1 MNTRTHLSRR
11 AFCRTSCL
19 SALIG
24 ATAPWA
30 AFARTPPN
38 LERALDIVS
47 RHVVVDLHAHPGKLY
62 SGGNPLPRLRDL
74 AKAKVTAFGFSIP
87 TDTPTLGKRG
97 GLPQPIRAPQPGEL
111 FAFTTQHLTKLQRAL
126 KAADISVLQTPHD
139 VLDAKQVGRPGALI
153 ALEGGDFLEGRLDRV
168 AQAHALGVH
177 SIQLVHFTPNALG
190 TVRTQAPDGPA
201 LTAFGRDVVIEQ
213 NRLGMIVD
221 VTHMT
226 RKGVEA
232 VADASRAPVMLSHTG
247 FEAHF
252 MHGRGVHEE
261 TALAVK
267 ATGGLVG
274 LRPLGDLD
282 GHKGL
287 AAFADEMLHLI
298 EHVGID
304 HVALGTDMDGA
315 KSPFKGYGAMTLF
328 INELFQRDL
337 DEADIAKVIGANFV
351 RLFGDVISAAEKA

>member
-1 MNTRTHLSRR
+1 MSTDHKFIRRT
-11 AFCRTSCL
+11 FCL
-19 SALIG
+19 SALA
-24 ATAPWA
+24 ATLPPRA
-30 AFARTPPN
+30 ARARTPPPN
-38 LERALDIVS
+38 YERALDMVA

-62 SGGNPLPRLRDL
+62 AGGNPLPRLHDL
-74 AKAKVTAFGFSIP
+74 AKANITAFGFAIP
-87 TDTPTLGKRG
+87 TDTPTLGTRG
-97 GLPQPIRAPQPGEL
+97 GLPQQVRDPQPDEL
-111 FAFTTQHLTKLQRAL
+111 YDFTVKHLATLHRVLRQ
-126 KAADISVLQTPHD
+126 ADISVLQTPD
-139 VLDAKQVGRPGALI
+139 DIISAKRKGRPGALI
-153 ALEGGDFLEGRLDRV
+153 ALEGGDFLESRLERV

-201 LTAFGRDVVIEQ
+201 LTAFGREVVREQ
-213 NRLGMIVD
+213 NRIGMIVD

-226 RKGVEA
+226 RDGVEA

-247 FEAHF
+247 FEAHY

-282 GHKGL
+282 GHKDLG
-287 AAFADEMLHLI
+287 AFADEMLHLI
-298 EHVGID
+298 EHIGIE

-315 KSPFKGYGAMTLF
+315 RSPFKGYGAMTLF
-328 INELFQRDL
+328 IHELFVRGLSED
-337 DEADIAKVIGANFV
+337 DVAKIIGGNFV
-351 RLFGDVISAAEKA
+351 RLFSDVIATAEKA

>member
-1 MNTRTHLSRR
+1 MSTHNNLSRR
-11 AFCRTSCL
+11 TFCL
-19 SALIG
+19 SAAAA

-30 AFARTPPN
+30 ALAGPSPN
-38 LERALDIVS
+38 LERALDVVS

-62 SGGNPLPRLRDL
+62 HGGNPLPRLRDL
-74 AKAKVTAFGFSIP
+74 TKARITAFGFSIP

-97 GLPQPIRAPQPGEL
+97 GLPQPVREPQPNEL
-111 FAFTTQHLTKLQRAL
+111 YDFTIQHLTKLQQVL
-126 KAADISVLQTPHD
+126 KQADISVLKTDDD
-139 VLDAKQVGRPGALI
+139 VLSAKQVGRPGALI

-190 TVRTQAPDGPA
+190 TVRTQAPDGLA
-201 LTAFGRDVVIEQ
+201 LTAFGRDVVNEQ

-232 VADASRAPVMLSHTG
+232 VAATSRAPIMLSHTG
-247 FEAHF
+247 FDAHF
-252 MHGRGVHEE
+252 MHGRGVHEQ

-267 ATGGLVG
+267 DTGGLVG

-282 GHKGL
+282 GHKNLGE
-287 AAFADEMLHLI
+287 FADEMLHLI

-315 KSPFKGYGAMTLF
+315 KSPFKGYGAMVLL
-328 INELFQRDL
+328 IDELFGRGL
-337 DEADIAKVIGANFV
+337 SEADIAKIIGANFV
-351 RLFGDVISAAEKA
+351 RLFGDVIKAADKA

>member
-1 MNTRTHLSRR
+1 MSTHNNLSRR
-11 AFCRTSCL
+11 TFCL
-19 SALIG
+19 SAAAA
-24 ATAPWA
+24 ATTPWA
-30 AFARTPPN
+30 ALAGPSPN
-38 LERALDIVS
+38 LERALDVVS

-62 SGGNPLPRLRDL
+62 TGGNPLPRLRDL
-74 AKAKVTAFGFSIP
+74 AKARITAFGFSIP

-97 GLPQPIRAPQPGEL
+97 GLPQPVREPQPGEL
-111 FAFTTQHLTKLQRAL
+111 YDFTIQHLTKLQQVL
-126 KAADISVLQTPHD
+126 KQADISVLQTADD
-139 VLDAKQVGRPGALI
+139 VLSAKQVGRPGALI
-153 ALEGGDFLEGRLDRV
+153 ALEGGDFLEDRLDRV
-168 AQAHALGVH
+168 AQVHALGVH

-201 LTAFGRDVVIEQ
+201 LTALGRDVVIEQ

-226 RKGVEA
+226 RTGVEA
-232 VADASRAPVMLSHTG
+232 VAATSRAPIMLSHTG
-247 FEAHF
+247 FDAHF
-252 MHGRGVHEE
+252 MHGRGVHEQ

-282 GHKGL
+282 GHKNLGE
-287 AAFADEMLHLI
+287 FADEMLHLI
-298 EHVGID
+298 EHIGID

-337 DEADIAKVIGANFV
+337 SEADIAKVIGGNFV